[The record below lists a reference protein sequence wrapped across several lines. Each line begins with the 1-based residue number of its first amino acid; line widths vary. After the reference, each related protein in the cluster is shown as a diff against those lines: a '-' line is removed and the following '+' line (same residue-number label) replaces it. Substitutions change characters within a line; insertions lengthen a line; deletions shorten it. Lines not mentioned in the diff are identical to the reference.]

1 MTGLMAPVPAAD
13 PALHGRSGSGATGSW
28 VLAYNGFD
36 PAVEGT
42 REALCTLG
50 NGYWGTRG
58 SVPGATADGVHYPG
72 TYLAGVYNRLRSD
85 LGGRIV
91 EDEHLIN
98 APDWTSLTLGPPGGP
113 PYRHGSAALLSCS
126 QQLDLRRGVHT
137 RVSRFRDAQG
147 RTTLVTSRSF
157 LHLAQVHLAV
167 LETTVEAQ
175 DWSGPLAVRC
185 GVDGRVTN
193 RNVAEYRLLADRHLQ
208 PVAARQVDPETVLLE
223 MVTSQSRV
231 HIAMAAR
238 TRLRPDPDTGT
249 DGMVD
254 RRLLDDDPAYVGHEL
269 TLELTQGRP
278 VTVEKVVAV
287 ATSRDPA
294 LAGVA
299 LSATARVA
307 RAPSAGELLRSHEAA
322 WERLWERFGID
333 VAAGERQS
341 LALNLNA
348 FHVLATVAAAG
359 PDIDAGVPARGLHG
373 EGYRG
378 HVFWDEMFVYPMLTL
393 RRPEL
398 TRALLRYR
406 HRRLDEARAAA
417 RAEGL
422 DGAMFPWQCGSDGR
436 EETPSELYNLRTGE
450 WMPDNSRRQRHVGLA
465 VVFGVWQYYQAT
477 VDQAF
482 MIDEGAELM
491 VEVTRLFASLATYDA
506 PADRFDIAGV
516 MGPDEFHDGYP
527 DAPGRGVRNNAYT
540 NVMVAWL
547 AGRTLELL
555 DLLAG
560 KDCGPLWDRLALRP
574 GERERWDRIRH
585 RLRVPFHA
593 DGVISQFDGY
603 EALAEFDWEAYR
615 ARYGDI
621 GRLDLI
627 LAAEGDSPN
636 RYRLS
641 KQADVLMLLY
651 LLSAEELRAVLER
664 LGYPFPPDAV
674 PRTVG
679 FYLARTTHGSTLSR
693 LVHSWVLARSDRSR
707 SWSLFTR
714 ALDSDLDDIQGGTTR
729 EGVHIGAM
737 AGTVDMVLRCFSGL
751 EVRDGLLWL
760 HPELPAELPRAEFEI
775 VYRGQPISVAI
786 TGSHVRLRLH
796 PHGGDPV
803 TVCVEDRVSV
813 LSAGEVHVVDLASG
827 GGAP

>member
-1 MTGLMAPVPAAD
+1 
-13 PALHGRSGSGATGSW
+13 
-28 VLAYNGFD
+28 
-36 PAVEGT
+36 
-42 REALCTLG
+42 
-50 NGYWGTRG
+50 
-58 SVPGATADGVHYPG
+58 
-72 TYLAGVYNRLRSD
+72 
-85 LGGRIV
+85 
-91 EDEHLIN
+91 
-98 APDWTSLTLGPPGGP
+98 
-113 PYRHGSAALLSCS
+113 
-126 QQLDLRRGVHT
+126 
-137 RVSRFRDAQG
+137 
-147 RTTLVTSRSF
+147 
-157 LHLAQVHLAV
+157 
-167 LETTVEAQ
+167 
-175 DWSGPLAVRC
+175 
-185 GVDGRVTN
+185 
-193 RNVAEYRLLADRHLQ
+193 
-208 PVAARQVDPETVLLE
+208 
-223 MVTSQSRV
+223 
-231 HIAMAAR
+231 
-238 TRLRPDPDTGT
+238 
-249 DGMVD
+249 
-254 RRLLDDDPAYVGHEL
+254 
-269 TLELTQGRP
+269 
-278 VTVEKVVAV
+278 
-287 ATSRDPA
+287 
-294 LAGVA
+294 
-299 LSATARVA
+299 
-307 RAPSAGELLRSHEAA
+307 
-322 WERLWERFGID
+322 
-333 VAAGERQS
+333 
-341 LALNLNA
+341 
-348 FHVLATVAAAG
+348 
-359 PDIDAGVPARGLHG
+359 
-373 EGYRG
+373 
-378 HVFWDEMFVYPMLTL
+378 
-393 RRPEL
+393 
-398 TRALLRYR
+398 
-406 HRRLDEARAAA
+406 
-417 RAEGL
+417 
-422 DGAMFPWQCGSDGR
+422 
-436 EETPSELYNLRTGE
+436 
-450 WMPDNSRRQRHVGLA
+450 MPDNSRRQRHVGLA

-664 LGYPFPPDAV
+664 LGYPFPPHAV

-775 VYRGQPISVAI
+775 VYRGQPISVEI
-786 TGSHVRLRLH
+786 TGRHVRLRLH

-813 LSAGEVHVVDLASG
+813 LSAGEVHVVDLVSG